1 MKKKIMNVCGVAFVA
16 VSLLACSGQKKGMA
30 ATEMASDST
39 KVVGDVITTQADST
53 GYIVK
58 VGEAAPDFTITLT
71 DGKQVTLS
79 SLRGKVVML
88 QFTASWCGVAFVA
101 VSLLACSGQKKGM
114 AATEMASDSTKVVG
128 DVITT
133 QADST
138 GYIVKVG
145 EAAPDFTITLTDG
158 KQVTLS
164 SLRGKVVMLQ
174 FTASWCGVCRKEMPF
189 IEKDIWLKHKDNADF
204 ALIGIDRDEPLD
216 KVLAFAKSTGVT
228 YPLGLDPGADI
239 FAKYALRESGITRN
253 VLIDKEGKIVKLTR
267 LYNEEEF
274 ASLVQTIN
282 EMLK

>member
-1 MKKKIMNVCGVAFVA
+1 MKMKIMNVCSVA
-16 VSLLACSGQKKGMA
+16 LLSIGIWACSGQKKGTA
-30 ATEMASDST
+30 NVEVATDSVEVT
-39 KVVGDVITTQADST
+39 ADAKSVQADST
-53 GYIVK
+53 GYIVR
-58 VGEAAPDFTITLT
+58 VGEMAPDFTITLT
-71 DGKQVTLS
+71 DGKQVS
-79 SLRGKVVML
+79 
-88 QFTASWCGVAFVA
+88 
-101 VSLLACSGQKKGM
+101 
-114 AATEMASDSTKVVG
+114 
-128 DVITT
+128 
-133 QADST
+133 
-138 GYIVKVG
+138 
-145 EAAPDFTITLTDG
+145 
-158 KQVTLS
+158 LS

-189 IEKDIWLKHKDNADF
+189 IEKDIWLKHKNNADF

-274 ASLVQTIN
+274 ASLVQAIN

>member
-1 MKKKIMNVCGVAFVA
+1 MNVCSVA
-16 VSLLACSGQKKGMA
+16 LLAIGIWACSGQKKGTA
-30 ATEMASDST
+30 NVEVATDSLEVT
-39 KVVGDVITTQADST
+39 ADAKSVQADST
-53 GYIVK
+53 GYIVR
-58 VGEAAPDFTITLT
+58 VGEMAPDFTITLT
-71 DGKQVTLS
+71 DGKQVS
-79 SLRGKVVML
+79 
-88 QFTASWCGVAFVA
+88 
-101 VSLLACSGQKKGM
+101 
-114 AATEMASDSTKVVG
+114 
-128 DVITT
+128 
-133 QADST
+133 
-138 GYIVKVG
+138 
-145 EAAPDFTITLTDG
+145 
-158 KQVTLS
+158 LS

-189 IEKDIWLKHKDNADF
+189 IEKDIWLKHKNNADF

-274 ASLVQTIN
+274 ASLVQAIN